1 MSKMVLARNVR
12 GGRVAEELRKIELGE
27 AHSERAELREGE
39 GIWGPESSTES
50 RRYPWSSG
58 ESV

>member
-1 MSKMVLARNVR
+1 M
-12 GGRVAEELRKIELGE
+12 AEELRKIELGE